1 MNTSV
6 SILFYIKRAKV
17 NNLGVCPIYT
27 RVTVNAKRFEFS
39 TNKSINPDKW
49 SSEGSKVK
57 GTSEEARTI
66 NSHLDYLKNQIL
78 QAEKK
83 LIKKDI
89 SVSSENLKNE
99 LFGLTETK
107 RMLVPIFQDHNNKI
121 KELVGKEYAP
131 GTLERYTTSLKHTIE
146 FMQWKYNI
154 SDIDITKIDHAFITD
169 YEFWLRS
176 VRNCANNTAVK
187 YLKNFNKIIKL
198 CLANDWLD
206 KNPFANYKAKVKEVE
221 RVYLTEDE
229 IQSLINKDFNTKRL
243 SLVRDIFL
251 FSCFTG
257 LAYIDVK
264 NLTKSHISYGID
276 GEKWI
281 FTHRQKTE
289 SASKIPILPV
299 TQMII
304 DKYENHPQCL
314 NEDKLLPILSNQKMN
329 AYLKEIAGVCE
340 IEKELTFHIA
350 RHTFATTVTLTNGVP
365 IESVSKMLGH
375 KNLRTTQH
383 YAKVLD
389 RKVSEDMKLLKD
401 KFMFKETTVKK
412 SGAL

>member
-1 MNTSV
+1 MNTTVSV
-6 SILFYIKRAKV
+6 LFYIKRAKV
-17 NNLGVCPIYT
+17 NNEGICPIYV
-27 RVTVNAKRFEFS
+27 RVTIQSKRFEFS
-39 TNKSINPDKW
+39 ANKYVNPERW
-49 SSEGSKVK
+49 SVEGTKVK
-57 GTSEEARTI
+57 GGNEETRTI
-66 NSHLDYLKNQIL
+66 NSHLDYLKNQVL
-78 QAEKK
+78 EAEKR
-83 LIKKDI
+83 LFKKDTK
-89 SVSSENLKNE
+89 VTSENLKKE
-99 LFGLTETK
+99 LFGIAETK
-107 RMLVPIFQDHNNKI
+107 RMLIPIFQDHNNRI

-131 GTLERYTTSLKHTIE
+131 GTLERYKTSLSHTIE
-146 FMQWKYNI
+146 FLEWKYKI
-154 SDIDITKIDHAFITD
+154 SDIEINKIDYAFVTD
-169 YEFWLRS
+169 YEFFLRS

-187 YLKNFNKIIKL
+187 YIKNFNKIIKL
-198 CLANDWLD
+198 CLANDWMD
-206 KNPFANYKAKVKEVE
+206 KNPFANYKSKVKEVE
-221 RVYLTEDE
+221 RVYLSEAD
-229 IQSLINKDFNTKRL
+229 IQSIINKDFKNDRL

-264 NLTKSHISYGID
+264 NLTKSHISIGID
-276 GEKWI
+276 GDKWI

-289 SASKIPILPV
+289 TASKIPVLPV

-304 DKYENHPQCL
+304 NKYADHPQSV

-329 AYLKEIAGVCE
+329 AYLKEIAAVCE

-389 RKVSEDMKLLKD
+389 KKVSEDMKILRD
-401 KFMFKETTVKK
+401 KFSLTPIQEKQKIV
-412 SGAL
+412 

>member
-1 MNTSV
+1 MNTTVSV
-6 SILFYIKRAKV
+6 LFYIKRTKA
-17 NNLGVCPIYT
+17 NNLGICPIYT

-39 TNKSINPDKW
+39 TNKYVNPDKW
-49 SSEGSKVK
+49 SSEGNKVK
-57 GTSEEARTI
+57 GTTEEARTI
-66 NSHLDYLKNQIL
+66 NSHLDYLKNQVL
-78 QAEKK
+78 EAEKR
-83 LIKKDI
+83 LFKKDI
-89 SVSSENLKNE
+89 KVTSENLKNE
-99 LFGLTETK
+99 LFGAAETK
-107 RMLVPIFQDHNNKI
+107 RMLIPIFQDHNNKI

-131 GTLERYTTSLKHTIE
+131 GTLERYKTSLSHTIE
-146 FMQWKYNI
+146 FLQWKYKV
-154 SDIDITKIDHAFITD
+154 SDIEINKIDHAFVTD

-187 YLKNFNKIIKL
+187 YIKNFNKIIKL
-198 CLANDWLD
+198 CLANDLLD
-206 KNPFANYKAKVKEVE
+206 KNPFANYKSKVKEVE
-221 RVYLTEDE
+221 RVYLSEEE
-229 IQSLINKDFNTKRL
+229 IQNIINKDFKTERL

-264 NLTKSHISYGID
+264 NLTKSHISIGID

-289 SASKIPILPV
+289 TASKIPILSV

-304 DKYENHPQCL
+304 DKYANHPKSN
-314 NEDKLLPILSNQKMN
+314 NEDRLLPILTNQKMN
-329 AYLKEIAGVCE
+329 AFLKEIAGVCE

-350 RHTFATTVTLTNGVP
+350 RHTFATTVTLTNVVP

-389 RKVSEDMKLLKD
+389 KKVSENMKKLRN
-401 KFMFKETTVKK
+401 KFSMIPIQKK
-412 SGAL
+412 KKIM

>member
-1 MNTSV
+1 MNTTV
-6 SILFYIKRAKV
+6 SILFYIKRSKA
-17 NNLGVCPIYT
+17 NNEGICPIYA
-27 RVTVNAKRFEFS
+27 RVTIQAKRFEFS
-39 TNKSINPDKW
+39 SNKYVNPERW
-49 SSEGSKVK
+49 SGEGTKVK
-57 GTSEEARTI
+57 GTNEEARTI
-66 NSHLDYLKNQIL
+66 NSHLDYLKNQVL
-78 QAEKK
+78 EAEKR
-83 LIKKDI
+83 LFKKDI
-89 SVSSENLKNE
+89 KVTSENLKNE
-99 LFGLTETK
+99 LFGTTETK
-107 RMLVPIFQDHNNKI
+107 RMLIPIFQDHNNKI

-131 GTLERYTTSLKHTIE
+131 GTLERYKTSLSHTKE
-146 FMQWKYNI
+146 FLLWKYKV
-154 SDIDITKIDHAFITD
+154 SDIEINKIDHAFVTD

-176 VRNCANNTAVK
+176 VRNCSNNTAVK
-187 YLKNFNKIIKL
+187 YIKNFNKIIKL

-206 KNPFANYKAKVKEVE
+206 KNPFANYKSKVKEVE
-221 RVYLTEDE
+221 RVYLSEEE
-229 IQSLINKDFNTKRL
+229 IQNIINKDFKTERL

-264 NLTKSHISYGID
+264 NLTKSHISIGID

-289 SASKIPILPV
+289 TASKIPILPF

-304 DKYENHPQCL
+304 DKYADHPQSS
-314 NEDKLLPILSNQKMN
+314 NQDKLLPILSNQKMN

-389 RKVSEDMKLLKD
+389 RKVSDDMAILKQKLKSQ
-401 KFMFKETTVKK
+401 TVAK
-412 SGAL
+412 SS

>member
-57 GTSEEARTI
+57 GTNEEARTI
-66 NSHLDYLKNQIL
+66 NGHLDYLKNQIL

-89 SVSSENLKNE
+89 SVTSENLKNE
-99 LFGLTETK
+99 LFGLTESK

-121 KELVGKEYAP
+121 KELVGKEYAS

-146 FMQWKYNI
+146 FMQWKYNV
-154 SDIDITKIDHAFITD
+154 SDIDITKIDHAYITD

-176 VRNCANNTAVK
+176 IRNCNNNTAVK
-187 YLKNFNKIIKL
+187 YIKNFNKIIKL
-198 CLANDWLD
+198 CLANDWLE

-229 IQSLINKDFNTKRL
+229 IQSLINKDFNTERL

-257 LAYIDVK
+257 LSYIDVK

-276 GEKWI
+276 GEQWI

-304 DKYENHPQCL
+304 DKYENHPQCN

-329 AYLKEIAGVCE
+329 AYLKEIAGVCK

-389 RKVSEDMKLLKD
+389 RKVSEDMMRIKNIY
-401 KFMFKETTVKK
+401 KK
-412 SGAL
+412 IV

>member
-1 MNTSV
+1 MNKTFNL
-6 SILFYIKRAKV
+6 LFFIKKSKIKA
-17 NNLGVCPIYT
+17 NGTAPIYLRIT
-27 RVTVNAKRFEFS
+27 IDGIPKE
-39 TNKSINPDKW
+39 I
-49 SSEGSKVK
+49 SSK
-57 GTSEEARTI
+57 RTI
-66 NSHLDYLKNQIL
+66 QPKRWDNKLQKVSGSSDEVKSLNAYLKTLEQ
-78 QAEKK
+78 QVYEAHHQVM
-83 LIKKDI
+83 KDK
-89 SVSSENLKNE
+89 EMPTALNLKSKIQGTE
-99 LFGLTETK
+99 LNQ

-146 FMQWKYNI
+146 FMQWKYKV
-154 SDIDITKIDHAFITD
+154 SDIDITKIDHAFVTD

-198 CLANDWLD
+198 CLANDWLE
-206 KNPFANYKAKVKEVE
+206 KNPFANYKSKVKEVE
-221 RVYLTEDE
+221 RVYLSEKE
-229 IQSLINKDFNTKRL
+229 IQNIIEKDFKTERL

-264 NLTKSHISYGID
+264 NLTKLHISIGID

-304 DKYENHPQCL
+304 DKYSDHPQSN

-329 AYLKEIAGVCE
+329 AYLKEIAGICE

-350 RHTFATTVTLTNGVP
+350 RHTFATTVTLSNGVP

-389 RKVSEDMKLLKD
+389 RKVSDDMMVLRNKMN
-401 KFMFKETTVKK
+401 FEVKSQQSLPK
-412 SGAL
+412 

>member
-1 MNTSV
+1 MNTTVSV
-6 SILFYIKRAKV
+6 LFYIKRAKA
-17 NNLGVCPIYT
+17 NNEGFCPIYV
-27 RVTVNAKRFEFS
+27 RVTIQSKRFEFS
-39 TNKSINPDKW
+39 ANKYVNPERW
-49 SSEGSKVK
+49 SAEGTKVK
-57 GTSEEARTI
+57 GGNEETRTI
-66 NSHLDYLKNQIL
+66 NSHLDYLKNQVL
-78 QAEKK
+78 EAEKR
-83 LIKKDI
+83 LFKKDTK
-89 SVSSENLKNE
+89 VTSEILKKE
-99 LFGLTETK
+99 LFGIAETK
-107 RMLVPIFQDHNNKI
+107 RMLIPIFQDHNDRI

-131 GTLERYTTSLKHTIE
+131 GTLERYKTSLSHTIE
-146 FMQWKYNI
+146 FLEWKYKI
-154 SDIDITKIDHAFITD
+154 SDIEINKIDYAFVTD
-169 YEFWLRS
+169 YEFFLRS

-187 YLKNFNKIIKL
+187 YIKNFNKIIKL
-198 CLANDWLD
+198 CLANDWMD
-206 KNPFANYKAKVKEVE
+206 KNPFDNYKSKVKEVE
-221 RVYLTEDE
+221 RFYLSEDE
-229 IQSLINKDFNTKRL
+229 IQSIINKDFKNERL

-264 NLTKSHISYGID
+264 NLTKSHISIGID
-276 GEKWI
+276 GDKWI

-289 SASKIPILPV
+289 TASKIPILPV

-304 DKYENHPQCL
+304 NKYADHPQSV

-329 AYLKEIAGVCE
+329 AYLKEIAAVCE

-389 RKVSEDMKLLKD
+389 KKVREDMKILRD
-401 KFMFKETTVKK
+401 KFSLTPIQEKQKII
-412 SGAL
+412 